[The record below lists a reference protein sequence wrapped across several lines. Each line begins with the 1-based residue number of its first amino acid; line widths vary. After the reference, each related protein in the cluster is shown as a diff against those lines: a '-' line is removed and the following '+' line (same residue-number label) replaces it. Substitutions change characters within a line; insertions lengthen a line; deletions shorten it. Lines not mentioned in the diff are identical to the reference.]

1 MAVRLYAERENG
13 KLFIISFDV
22 ERDAAMAKMTVEE
35 YIDGIK
41 NLILASQ
48 KYINQMKVRRI
59 NIYD

>member
-41 NLILASQ
+41 KLNPCFTKVHKSNESQ
-48 KYINQMKVRRI
+48 EDK
-59 NIYD
+59 NI